1 MRTEKDVNGEVRMS
15 EDIYYGLHTKRYI
28 ENFAVSDVKVNPHL
42 LKAYLQV
49 KKAAA
54 ETNYKCGLLFKE
66 KYEAIDDAIK
76 ILMNDVNDI
85 LLKKQNDIYNKIV
98 VDAYQG
104 GSGTYLNLNINEVI
118 ANTALRTINKPLG
131 DYDSIHPLDDI
142 NMSQSTNDT
151 FSTAVKIAIIHL
163 IHELIPSYRHLLSEL
178 REKENEFRHILKL
191 GRIQLQDAVPISLGQ
206 VFGAYAEAIE
216 RNIKELST
224 LENKLSKIN
233 LGGTAIGNSIA
244 ASREYVKQVIPI
256 LQKVTRLN
264 LTPAENLIDNTQN
277 LDVFVEVSGVLKT
290 SSVNLIKIANDL
302 RLLASGPMGGF
313 GEIKLPEFYSA
324 SSFIPGKS
332 NPAVLENVIQIAELI
347 KGHDVTI
354 SNLVAGGNLELNS
367 FLPMIS
373 HLLLTSLGLL
383 KNSTKS
389 LAENCIK
396 LIEANEEKCR
406 ENLLKTS
413 AIAASL
419 VNRFGFETV
428 TEIVQYSNSNNMPFL
443 KALLKSKLV
452 DEKELF
458 RIISNE
464 LSIDLQE

>member
-1 MRTEKDVNGEVRMS
+1 MRTEKDINGEVLIN

-28 ENFAVSDVKVNPHL
+28 ENFAVSDVKINPHL
-42 LKAYLQV
+42 IRAYLQV

-76 ILMNDVNDI
+76 ILTNDINDV
-85 LLKKQNDIYNKIV
+85 LLKKQNDIFNKIV

-118 ANTALRTINKPLG
+118 ANTALKISEKDLG

-151 FSTAVKIAIIHL
+151 FSTSVKIAVIHL
-163 IHELIPSYRHLLSEL
+163 IHELIPSYRHLHSEL
-178 REKENEFRHILKL
+178 LAKENEFMHILKL

-206 VFGAYAEAIE
+206 VFGAYAGAIE
-216 RNIKELST
+216 RNITELEG
-224 LENKLSKIN
+224 LEKKLCQIN
-233 LGGTAIGNSIA
+233 LGGTAVGNSIA
-244 ASREYVKQVIPI
+244 VSREYVKQVIPI
-256 LQKVTRLN
+256 LQKVTGLN
-264 LTPAENLIDNTQN
+264 LVPAANMIDNTQN

-290 SSVNLIKIANDL
+290 SAVNLIKMANDL
-302 RLLASGPMGGF
+302 RLLASGPMGGL

-332 NPAVLENVIQIAELI
+332 NPAVLENIIQIAELI

-354 SNLVAGGNLELNS
+354 SNLAAAGNMELNS

-406 ENLLKTS
+406 ENLLRTS

-428 TEIVQYSNSNNMPFL
+428 TEIVQFANSRNIPFL

-452 DEKELF
+452 DENELF
-458 RIISNE
+458 QIISSE
-464 LSIDLQE
+464 LSIDLGE